1 MSVILYNDIGLYGW
15 RARIGLLIPSSN
27 TTMEME
33 FHKAVPE
40 GVSVHT
46 DRMMLP
52 EANTIDDKMESIN
65 LMNKEVEKSVIR
77 LASAETSLIIYGCT
91 IGVFTAGAGHDRKLT
106 ERIREITKTPFI
118 TVSEAV
124 IDAINELGLKTLS
137 IATPYVEEHNI
148 LEKKY
153 LEKSVPGVKVIKIKG
168 LNIIGNIP
176 KGRLEPFTAY
186 NLAKKID
193 DNRSE
198 GIFISCTNWRTFEI
212 IETLERDLEKPVITS
227 NQAALWSALR
237 GTGIREPIEGCGT
250 LLKESL

>member
-1 MSVILYNDIGLYGW
+1 MLVHLLIDIGLYGW
-15 RARIGLLIPSSN
+15 RARLGLLIPSSN

-33 FHKAVPE
+33 FHKTVPE

-46 DRMMLP
+46 ARMMMP
-52 EANTIDDKMESIN
+52 EANNIDDKRESIN

-77 LASAETSLIIYGCT
+77 LSSAETSLIIYGCT
-91 IGVFTAGAGHDRKLT
+91 LGVFSAGHGHDRKLT
-106 ERIREITKTPFI
+106 ERIREISKTPFI
-118 TVSEAV
+118 TVSKAV
-124 IDAINELGLKTLS
+124 LEAINELGIKTLS

-153 LEKSVPGVKVIKIKG
+153 LEKSVPGLKIIKIKG
-168 LNIIGNIP
+168 LNIIGNLP

-186 NLAKKID
+186 KLAKKID
-193 DNRSE
+193 DKRSE
-198 GIFISCTNWRTFEI
+198 GLFISCTNWRTFEI

-237 GTGIREPIEGCGT
+237 GTGIRESIEGYGT
-250 LLKESL
+250 LLKKSL